1 MNISERA
8 SPGAG
13 LVMVTM
19 ARGPRKKAAELALRQ
34 GNPGRRSRSGLEA
47 AAGIGSAKLASTS
60 DFPAPPDLDPAA
72 VPYWHQSVAWL
83 TSQNML
89 KGVEPHA
96 LARYCEY
103 YAMWRSAR
111 AAMADRRTSTGIRP
125 TYETKTQHGTM
136 RRVRPEWKIMM
147 DCERELKQLGD
158 RFGFTPAAR
167 ASLFTRLAETRDTK
181 PLDSAR
187 RGSADAV
194 KPDGPIG
201 AALAARTDP
210 PPSTKH

>member
-1 MNISERA
+1 
-8 SPGAG
+8 
-13 LVMVTM
+13 M
-19 ARGPRKKAAELALRQ
+19 ARGPRKKPAELALRQ
-34 GNPGRRSRSGLEA
+34 GNPGRRSRKGLEA
-47 AAGIGSAKLASTS
+47 AAAIASGSTS
-60 DFPAPPDLDPAA
+60 DHADFPPPPDLDEAA
-72 VPYWHQSVAWL
+72 IPFWRQSVAWL

-103 YAMWRSAR
+103 YAMWRNARSA
-111 AAMADRRTSTGIRP
+111 MSDRRARSGIRA

-167 ASLFTRLAETRDTK
+167 ASLFQRLAEARDTGK
-181 PLDSAR
+181 PLDGR
-187 RGSADAV
+187 RQAPAKS
-194 KPDGPIG
+194 DGPIG
-201 AALAARTDP
+201 AALSARP
-210 PPSTKH
+210 PAPPADTKH